1 MASADQN
8 EPEGSYI
15 VVMRS
20 SDDLDSEEAEIS
32 RSGGRTEKRFSRAIN
47 ALSVKVKHSEAAR
60 IRNNPKVLL
69 VELDQPMYALDTQN
83 PSPSWGLDRID
94 QRSLPLNSTFTA
106 SAKGANVDVYI
117 VDTGIYAA
125 HTDFTGRLG
134 AGFTAINDGN
144 GTNDCNGHGTHV
156 AGTSAGTT
164 YGIAKSAT
172 LIPVR
177 VLGCT
182 GSGTTA
188 GVIAGLDW
196 IVGHHIAGTPAVAN
210 MSLGGGASA
219 ALDTAVQN
227 VINDGVVMAVAAGN
241 DGLNACNYSPARAA
255 NAITVGS
262 TTSTDARSTFSN
274 TGTCVDIFAPGSS
287 ITSSW
292 IGSSTAI
299 TSISGTSMASPHV
312 AGVAAVLLGR
322 YPTSTTTEI
331 ASMLRTSA
339 TPNVVTSAG
348 TGSPNFLLYLDP
360 LGGPIVAPP
369 PPTPVAPS
377 APTGIIIT
385 PSSGRLSVAFTA
397 GSAGT
402 SPITTYKYS
411 VDGGTN
417 WATRQTGT
425 TASPIVIT
433 GLTNGNTYL
442 VSIRAVSLVG
452 DGAASTAVSATIP
465 TPVAPSAPTGII
477 ITPSSGRLSVAF
489 TAGSAGT
496 SPITT
501 YKYSVDGGT
510 NWATRQTGTTAS
522 PIVITGLTNG
532 SSYLVSIRA
541 VSLAGDGAA
550 STAVSATIP
559 TAPATPTIGTATANA
574 GRTATV
580 RWTLG
585 ANGGSAI
592 TSHIVT
598 AYLNGSATVARSVTV
613 NGATSVSATVTGL
626 TAGGSYT
633 FRVQAR
639 NAFGNSALSLSSNAV
654 IARR

>member
-1 MASADQN
+1 MKRFLNSALTATLFISLPAASMASADQDAS
-8 EPEGSYI
+8 EGSYI

-20 SDDLDSEEAEIS
+20 SDDLDDEEVEIS

-47 ALSVKVKHSEAAR
+47 ALSVRVKHSEAGR
-60 IRNNPKVLL
+60 IRNNPKVLF
-69 VELDQPMYALDTQN
+69 VELDQPMYALDTQS

-94 QRSLPLNSTFTA
+94 QRALPLNSTFTA
-106 SAKGANVDVYI
+106 SAKGAGVNAYI
-117 VDTGIYAA
+117 VDTGISST
-125 HTDFTGRLG
+125 HVDFTGRMST
-134 AGFTAINDGN
+134 GFSSIVDGN

-156 AGTSAGTT
+156 AGTTAGTT

-177 VLGCT
+177 VLDCI
-182 GSGTTA
+182 GSGTTS

-196 IVGHHIAGTPAVAN
+196 IVGHHTAGTLAVAN

-219 ALDTAVQN
+219 ALDAAVQN

-262 TTSTDARSTFSN
+262 TTTTDARSTFSN

-287 ITSSW
+287 ITSAW
-292 IGSSTAI
+292 IGNTTAI
-299 TSISGTSMASPHV
+299 STISGTSMAAPHV
-312 AGVAAVLLGR
+312 AGVAAVLIGR
-322 YPTSTTTEI
+322 FPTSTPAQI
-331 ASMLRTSA
+331 ATMLRTSA

-348 TGSPNFLLYLDP
+348 TGSPNYLLYLDP
-360 LGGPIVAPP
+360 VGGPIVAPP

-377 APTGIIIT
+377 APNGIAIT
-385 PSSGRLSVAFTA
+385 SGSGQISVRFTA

-402 SPITTYKYS
+402 SPITSYKYS

-425 TASPIVIT
+425 TASPLVIT
-433 GLTNGNTYL
+433 GLTNGSTYL
-442 VSIRAVSLVG
+442 VSIRAVSVVG
-452 DGAASTAVSATIP
+452 DGVASTSVSTTIP
-465 TPVAPSAPTGII
+465 VAA
-477 ITPSSGRLSVAF
+477 
-489 TAGSAGT
+489 TA
-496 SPITT
+496 
-501 YKYSVDGGT
+501 
-510 NWATRQTGTTAS
+510 
-522 PIVITGLTNG
+522 
-532 SSYLVSIRA
+532 
-541 VSLAGDGAA
+541 
-550 STAVSATIP
+550 P
-559 TAPATPTIGTATANA
+559 TAPAIGVASANA

-592 TSHIVT
+592 TSHVVT
-598 AYLNGSATVARSVTV
+598 AYLNGSGTAARSVTV
-613 NGATSVSATVTGL
+613 NGATAVTATVTGL
-626 TAGGSYT
+626 TNGGSYT
-633 FRVQAR
+633 FKVLAR
-639 NAFGNSALSLSSNAV
+639 NAIGSSALSASSNAV

>member
-1 MASADQN
+1 
-8 EPEGSYI
+8 
-15 VVMRS
+15 
-20 SDDLDSEEAEIS
+20 
-32 RSGGRTEKRFSRAIN
+32 
-47 ALSVKVKHSEAAR
+47 
-60 IRNNPKVLL
+60 
-69 VELDQPMYALDTQN
+69 
-83 PSPSWGLDRID
+83 
-94 QRSLPLNSTFTA
+94 
-106 SAKGANVDVYI
+106 VYI

-433 GLTNGNTYL
+433 GLTNG
-442 VSIRAVSLVG
+442 
-452 DGAASTAVSATIP
+452 
-465 TPVAPSAPTGII
+465 
-477 ITPSSGRLSVAF
+477 
-489 TAGSAGT
+489 
-496 SPITT
+496 
-501 YKYSVDGGT
+501 
-510 NWATRQTGTTAS
+510 
-522 PIVITGLTNG
+522 

>member
-1 MASADQN
+1 MNRFLVTAATASLFLSLPVATASADQD
-8 EPEGSYI
+8 ESEGSYI

-20 SDDLDSEEAEIS
+20 SDDLDVEEAEIAK
-32 RSGGRTEKRFSRAIN
+32 SGGRTEKRFSRAIN

-60 IRNNPKVLL
+60 IRNNPKVLF
-69 VELDQPMYALDTQN
+69 VELDQPVYALDTQID
-83 PSPSWGLDRID
+83 PPSWGLDRID

-106 SAKGANVDVYI
+106 SAKGAGVDAYI
-117 VDTGIYAA
+117 VDTGILST
-125 HTDFTGRLG
+125 HSDFTGRMG
-134 AGFTAINDGN
+134 AGYSAISDGN

-156 AGTSAGTT
+156 AGTTAGTT

-177 VLGCT
+177 VLDCT
-182 GSGTTA
+182 GSGLNS

-196 IVGHHIAGTPAVAN
+196 IISHHTAGTPAVAN

-219 ALDTAVQN
+219 ALDLAVQN

-262 TTSTDARSTFSN
+262 TTTTDARSSFSN
-274 TGTCVDIFAPGSS
+274 TGTCVDIFAPGSL

-299 TSISGTSMASPHV
+299 TTISGTSMASPHV
-312 AGVAAVLLGR
+312 AGVAAVLIGR
-322 YPTSTTTEI
+322 YPTSTPAQI
-331 ASMLRTSA
+331 ATMLRTSA

-348 TGSPNFLLYLDP
+348 TGSPNYLLYLDP

-369 PPTPVAPS
+369 PVTPVAPS
-377 APTGIIIT
+377 APTGITIT
-385 PSSGRLSVAFTA
+385 PSSGSLSVRFTA
-397 GSAGT
+397 GAAGT

-411 VDGGTN
+411 VNGGTT

-433 GLTNGNTYL
+433 GLTNG
-442 VSIRAVSLVG
+442 
-452 DGAASTAVSATIP
+452 
-465 TPVAPSAPTGII
+465 
-477 ITPSSGRLSVAF
+477 
-489 TAGSAGT
+489 
-496 SPITT
+496 TT
-501 YKYSVDGGT
+501 YS
-510 NWATRQTGTTAS
+510 
-522 PIVITGLTNG
+522 
-532 SSYLVSIRA
+532 VSIRA

-550 STAVSATIP
+550 STPVSVTIP
-559 TAPATPTIGTATANA
+559 VAPSTPTIGTATANA

-585 ANGGSAI
+585 ANGGGAI
-592 TSHIVT
+592 TSHVVT
-598 AYLNGSATVARSVTV
+598 AYLNGSGTAARTVTV
-613 NGATSVSATVTGL
+613 NGATAVSATVTGL
-626 TAGGSYT
+626 TRGGSYT
-633 FRVQAR
+633 FKVLAR
-639 NAFGNSALSLSSNAV
+639 NAIGSSALSLASNAV
-654 IARR
+654 IAIR